1 LDGRGEQ
8 RLAERPREQLR
19 TTAGHRCVA
28 DGRVGPGRRD
38 RSGDRELLRRGLDR
52 QHLRRAA
59 LGPVLPHLVLRRVRG
74 AVAAGPQAVPS
85 AISRFGDTAV
95 GSSRLISWAKES
107 LEPLCGVAEART
119 SASVFGAST
128 WASWLFCV
136 DWLVTLW
143 DSSITTASQ
152 R

>member
-1 LDGRGEQ
+1 
-8 RLAERPREQLR
+8 
-19 TTAGHRCVA
+19 
-28 DGRVGPGRRD
+28 
-38 RSGDRELLRRGLDR
+38 
-52 QHLRRAA
+52 
-59 LGPVLPHLVLRRVRG
+59 
-74 AVAAGPQAVPS
+74 
-85 AISRFGDTAV
+85 V

-107 LEPLCGVAEART
+107 FEPLCGVAEARI